1 MFFFMLLYLV
11 LVLVRPQDYPEW
23 ADVGIPL
30 LPITL
35 ALAFL
40 FWLPK
45 PDKQLSAPQYLLVP
59 AFLVAQM
66 LSHLFNGWIGGAQV
80 QLASFGPAVLAFF
93 VLGHLAMD
101 PTRLRKLLAAFV
113 LCSLVLV
120 AHGVEQAELGIG
132 WTGVGLS
139 QETRIQYVG
148 IFNDPNDLGLL
159 FVMVLPMALYL
170 SRGGGLMGLR
180 RLFWWGAAA
189 ALVYGIYLTN
199 SRGAMLALVTVV
211 AVWVWRR
218 RGPVTAGLLGAG
230 MIGVLMM
237 LPSRLSE
244 LDAAES
250 SAAGRVDAWYSGL
263 EMFLGSPLFGIGPG
277 LFADNN
283 ANLTAHNSFVLVM
296 AEMGLVGYTIWLA
309 FISYGLR
316 MTLAMLRLPAPA
328 APDGAAL
335 TAWKRERSLALTL
348 LLAQSGFLAA
358 AFFLSRSYVILLY
371 LLAGLVVGWYTGA
384 RSRWEGLPSFALS
397 RDLVRW
403 PVTAIVSI
411 VLLYVIV
418 KILLVTA

>member
-1 MFFFMLLYLV
+1 MFLFMLLYLV
-11 LVLVRPQDYPEW
+11 LVLVRPQDYPEY
-23 ADVGIPL
+23 ADLGIPL

-101 PTRLRKLLAAFV
+101 PKRLRKLLVVFV
-113 LCSLVLV
+113 LCALVLV

-180 RLFWWGAAA
+180 RLFWWGAGA

-199 SRGAMLALVTVV
+199 SRGAMLALVSVA

-230 MIGVLMM
+230 MIGALMM

-244 LDAAES
+244 LDAGES

-263 EMFLGSPLFGIGPG
+263 EMFLHSPLFGIGPG

-309 FISYGLR
+309 FVGYGLR
-316 MTLAMLRLPAPA
+316 MTLAVLRQAAPA
-328 APDGAAL
+328 ASDAGALA
-335 TAWKRERSLALTL
+335 AWKGERSLALTL
-348 LLAQSGFLAA
+348 LLAQAGFLAA

-371 LLAGLVVGWYTGA
+371 LLGGVVVGWYTGA
-384 RSRWEGLPSFALS
+384 RTRWEGLPKFELS
-397 RDLVRW
+397 RDLGRW
-403 PVTAIVSI
+403 PAIAIASI
-411 VLLYVIV
+411 VFLYVLV

>member
-1 MFFFMLLYLV
+1 MFLFMLLYLV

-23 ADVGIPL
+23 ADLGIPL

-35 ALAFL
+35 ALSFL

-45 PDKQLSAPQYLLVP
+45 ADKQLSAPQYLLLP

-66 LSHLFNGWIGGAQV
+66 LSHVFNGWIGGAQV
-80 QLASFGPAVLAFF
+80 QLGSFGPAVLAFF

-101 PTRLRKLLAAFV
+101 PGRLRRLLVVFV

-120 AHGVEQAELGIG
+120 AHGVEQAELGVG

-180 RLFWWGAAA
+180 RLFWWGAGA

-199 SRGAMLALVTVV
+199 SRGAMLALVSVV

-244 LDAAES
+244 LDAGES

-263 EMFLGSPLFGIGPG
+263 EMFLQSPLFGIGPT

-309 FISYGLR
+309 FVGYGLR
-316 MTLAMLRLPAPA
+316 MTLAVLSLPAPA
-328 APDGAAL
+328 APDAAAL
-335 TAWKRERSLALTL
+335 ASWKGERSLALTL
-348 LLAQSGFLAA
+348 LLAQVGFLAA

-384 RSRWEGLPSFALS
+384 RSRWDALPKFELS

-403 PVTAIVSI
+403 PAIALGSI
-411 VLLYVIV
+411 VFLYVVV

>member
-1 MFFFMLLYLV
+1 
-11 LVLVRPQDYPEW
+11 
-23 ADVGIPL
+23 
-30 LPITL
+30 
-35 ALAFL
+35 
-40 FWLPK
+40 
-45 PDKQLSAPQYLLVP
+45 
-59 AFLVAQM
+59 
-66 LSHLFNGWIGGAQV
+66 
-80 QLASFGPAVLAFF
+80 VLAFF

-101 PTRLRKLLAAFV
+101 PARLRKLLVVFA

-199 SRGAMLALVTVV
+199 SRGAMLALVTVA

-218 RGPVTAGLLGAG
+218 RGPVTASLLGAG

-244 LDAAES
+244 LDAGES

-263 EMFLGSPLFGIGPG
+263 EMFIGSPLFGIGPG

-309 FISYGLR
+309 IVGYGLR
-316 MTLAMLRLPAPA
+316 MTLAMLRLPAPT
-328 APDGAAL
+328 GADSTAL
-335 TAWKRERSLALTL
+335 AAWKRERSLALTL
-348 LLAQSGFLAA
+348 LLAQAGFLAA

-384 RSRWEGLPSFALS
+384 RSRWNGLPGFELS

-403 PVTAIVSI
+403 PVAAVVSI

>member
-11 LVLVRPQDYPEW
+11 LVLVRPQDYPEY
-23 ADVGIPL
+23 ADLGIPL

-40 FWLPK
+40 CWLPK

-66 LSHLFNGWIGGAQV
+66 LSHLFNGWVGGAQV
-80 QLASFGPAVLAFF
+80 QLGTFGPAVLAFF
-93 VLGHLAMD
+93 VLGHLSME
-101 PTRLRKLLAAFV
+101 PKRLRRLLVAFV

-159 FVMVLPMALYL
+159 FVTVLPMALFL

-189 ALVYGIYLTN
+189 ALAYGVYLTH
-199 SRGAMLALVTVV
+199 SRGAMLALVSVV

-244 LDAAES
+244 LDAGES

-263 EMFLGSPLFGIGPG
+263 EMFLQSPLFGIGPG

-309 FISYGLR
+309 FVGYGLR
-316 MTLAMLRLPAPA
+316 MTLAVLRNAAPADAAALPA
-328 APDGAAL
+328 
-335 TAWKRERSLALTL
+335 WKAERSLALTL
-348 LLAQSGFLAA
+348 LLAQAGFLAA

-384 RSRWEGLPSFALS
+384 RSRWDGLPRFELS

-403 PVTAIVSI
+403 PAIAVASI
-411 VLLYVIV
+411 VAFYIVV